1 VDLLFNRNSD
11 DSKVVN
17 QVLFNKLVD
26 FSANFQIQCKELGIY
41 SGNENIDER
50 IFLNEQSIETR
61 HGLRLAFI
69 PDEFVLK
76 YLNKPDISPVLK
88 KIAKNLVA
96 KKINQTRS
104 QSCELVGRC

>member
-1 VDLLFNRNSD
+1 LRSTLLH
-11 DSKVVN
+11 KGVP
-17 QVLFNKLVD
+17 LHWLHKLVN

-41 SGNENIDER
+41 SGNKTIDER
-50 IFLNEQSIETR
+50 IFSNEQNIETR

-88 KIAKNLVA
+88 NIAKNLIT
-96 KKINQTRS
+96 KKIDQTRS
-104 QSCELVGRC
+104 RDFGLVGRC